1 MRDDAESVPPMGRIG
16 TRPNR
21 PDGIDKVTGH
31 ARYGADHQIAGQ
43 IVGLVKRAPHA
54 HARILRIDTA
64 KAEALPGVYAV
75 ATGEDFPE
83 MSWEPMQSGDIVVNY
98 AAISAAIMARGRVL
112 YEGQP
117 VAAVAARDLAVARAA
132 LDLIE
137 VDYEVLP
144 FVVDVVSAMAPDAP
158 VLHDTLFTAGVTP
171 RPEKPSN
178 LAAVFERGH
187 GDVAAAFAESEI
199 IVERRFRTHCANPGY
214 IEPHAC
220 IASVTATGEA
230 ELWVSTQGPWMVR
243 AHCARILGWEMSK
256 ICVTPAEIGGGFG
269 GKTTVILEP
278 LALLLARKSRRPV
291 RMTMTRAET
300 LRATGPAPDAQIVV
314 KIGARTD
321 GTLMAIDA
329 EFCYGAGAF
338 PGSPVI
344 PGAVSAAS
352 PYRFKGIRLICK
364 DVVSNRPKTIAY
376 RAPGGPIATGAV
388 EAVIDEIAER
398 LGRDPLELRQQNT
411 VQYGDPTPHGI
422 TFGKIGFDQVLA
434 AARTCPH
441 WTAPLGP
448 NQARGVAAA
457 MWYNMGGQTAAHC
470 MLNED
475 GTVTLVVGT
484 PDIGG
489 LRASLAMISAQEL
502 GIDYDRIR
510 PTIGDTGQLGY
521 NFVSAGSRT
530 TFATGKAVVDSTR
543 AVIREVKARAAK
555 IWGIPED
562 AVTYADGM
570 VRPAGP
576 NAGTQAPL
584 SLADIAINYHKTGG
598 PISGSYSGV
607 PEGGGQTFGVHIA
620 DVEVDPETGFV
631 TVARYTVVADAG
643 QAIHPSYV
651 EGQFQGGAAQAI
663 GWALNEELIYGA
675 DGTLQN
681 QGFLDYRVPV
691 ASDLPL
697 IETHIVEVPNPA
709 HPHGV
714 RGVGEISIVP
724 GVGAILNAVSRAS
737 GHRFETLPLS
747 PVRIRAALDASE
759 NPGHSVEKRDFR

>member
-1 MRDDAESVPPMGRIG
+1 MRDDAGTLPPLGRIG
-16 TRPNR
+16 TRPVR
-21 PDGIDKVTGH
+21 PDGIDKVTGY
-31 ARYGADHQIAGQ
+31 ARYGADLRLAGQ
-43 IVGLVKRAPHA
+43 IVGLVKRAPHP

-64 KAEALPGVYAV
+64 KAQALPGVYAIV
-75 ATGEDFPE
+75 TGDDFPE
-83 MSWEPMQSGDIVVNY
+83 MSWAPMQSGDIVVNY
-98 AAISAAIMARGRVL
+98 AAISAAVMARGTVF
-112 YEGQP
+112 YDGQP
-117 VAAVAARDLAVARAA
+117 VAAVAARDLAVAKAA

-144 FVVDVVSAMAPDAP
+144 FVVDVASAMEPDAP
-158 VLHDTLFTAGVTP
+158 VLHETLFTAGMTP
-171 RPEKPSN
+171 APDRPSN
-178 LAAVFERGH
+178 VAAIFERGY
-187 GDVAAAFAESEI
+187 GDVSAAFAGSDL

-214 IEPHAC
+214 IEPHSC
-220 IASVTATGEA
+220 IASVTSTGEA

-243 AHCARILGWEMSK
+243 AHCARILGWDMSK
-256 ICVTPAEIGGGFG
+256 IRVTPAEIGGGFG

-291 RMTMTRAET
+291 SMTMSRAET
-300 LRATGPAPDAQIVV
+300 LRATGPAPDAMINVR
-314 KIGARTD
+314 IGARSD
-321 GTLMAIDA
+321 GTLMAMEA

-338 PGSPVI
+338 PGAPVI

-352 PYRFKGIRLICK
+352 PYRFSGVRLVCK

-398 LGRDPLELRQQNT
+398 LGRDPLDLRQQNA
-411 VQYGDPTPHGI
+411 VRDGDPTPHGL
-422 TFGKIGFDQVLA
+422 TLGKIGFREVLE
-434 AARTCPH
+434 AARSSPH
-441 WTAPLGP
+441 WTSPLGP

-475 GTVTLVVGT
+475 GTVSLVVGT

-489 LRASLAMISAQEL
+489 MRASLAMMAAQEL
-502 GIDYDRIR
+502 GIDYEQVK
-510 PTIGDTGQLGY
+510 PSIGDTGQLGY

-530 TFATGKAVVDSTR
+530 TFASGKAVVEATQ
-543 AVIREVKARAAK
+543 AVIREVKARAAR
-555 IWGIPED
+555 IWGISEE
-562 AVTYADGM
+562 AVSYADGM

-584 SLADIAINYHKTGG
+584 SLADIAIDYHKTGG
-598 PISGSYSGV
+598 PIGASYSGT
-607 PEGGGQTFGVHIA
+607 PEGGGQSFGVHIA

-631 TVARYTVVADAG
+631 RVVRYTVVADAG
-643 QAIHPSYV
+643 RAIHPSYV

-663 GWALNEELIYGA
+663 GWALNEELIYGT
-675 DGTLQN
+675 DGRLQN

-691 ASDLPL
+691 ASDLPM

-724 GVGAILNAVSRAS
+724 GVGAILNAVSHAA

-747 PVRIRAALDASE
+747 PVRIRAALDA
-759 NPGHSVEKRDFR
+759 RDSMSAPR